1 MKMKQEYNGHIQTI
15 FWIFIPFVLYVSK
28 SIIDNTVTTYALHIT
43 PFFEIGVNKLNK
55 FGS

>member
-1 MKMKQEYNGHIQTI
+1 MKQEYNGHIQTI